1 MNEFTKIT
9 NGKELIVRKNLSNF
23 LEKVLNYCGYEF
35 RHDIYKQIIY
45 SEIGVTIPFE
55 EKIKSFYDAY
65 YYLLSNHKSELTKS
79 ILKKFFY
86 IVDCTIFDD
95 SRLNDIVMNY
105 YEFMNLPGVESAIKF
120 HIGIK
125 KHLTEYDDNDKMIIS
140 LMFLNYMFLK
150 KDIPTISFQQSELR
164 KYEDELEQYL
174 NGNKIGIYKFIFE
187 ILNKKEKFQDKSY
200 YTNLTDITYEEIYQI
215 LLKDKELLM
224 NNYKVKSL
232 SIYGSF
238 SKLINR
244 IDSDIDL
251 IITFSLDLP
260 QVKKNMFKEQIKK
273 HYFNIFNR
281 FIDLTEVSL
290 ILNDQLLRQLTNI
303 IKIF

>member
-45 SEIGVTIPFE
+45 SEIGVTIPIE

-86 IVDCTIFDD
+86 IVNCTIFNEL
-95 SRLNDIVMNY
+95 RLNDIIMNY
-105 YEFMNLPGVESAIKF
+105 YEFVNLPGIESAIKF

-125 KHLTEYDDNDKMIIS
+125 KHLTEFDDNDKMIIS

-164 KYEDELEQYL
+164 KYEDELEEYL
-174 NGNKIGIYKFIFE
+174 NGNRIGIYKFIFE